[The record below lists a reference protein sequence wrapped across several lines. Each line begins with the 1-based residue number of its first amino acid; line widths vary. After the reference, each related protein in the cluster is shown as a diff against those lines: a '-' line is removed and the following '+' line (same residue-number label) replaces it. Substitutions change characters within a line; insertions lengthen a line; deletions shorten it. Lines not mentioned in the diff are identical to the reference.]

1 MLLKLL
7 RLAGSGIAA
16 ANDTAK
22 RQITA
27 NRVENFIQ
35 EIKYKILDP
44 VATLQDD

>member
-1 MLLKLL
+1 M
-7 RLAGSGIAA
+7 AA

-22 RQITA
+22 RQITTKKA
-27 NRVENFIQ
+27 EIFIQ